1 MGDRKT
7 IRHGIIGIPL
17 GDIAGI
23 GPEIVA
29 MALAQPALYDIAR
42 PLVIGETGALT
53 SALRVANW
61 IWPFGSW
68 TIPPRAS
75 TDPARSTW
83 WIWLTW
89 TPTE

>member
-1 MGDRKT
+1 MGDRKA

-42 PLVIGETGALT
+42 PLVVGEAGALRR
-53 SALRVANW
+53 ALRVANLDLA
-61 IWPFGSW
+61 IR
-68 TIPPRAS
+68 IVD
-75 TDPARSTW
+75 DPAQGQ
-83 WIWLTW
+83 
-89 TPTE
+89 